1 MGIVIIGL
9 GPGNPAHLTREA
21 DQILRQ
27 ADAVYLRTGRHPIL
41 PYVQTCCG
49 KVYTFDHVYEEKD
62 TLPEV
67 YEAISGEQMR
77 MARER
82 AGADVYFAV
91 PGHPLV
97 GEVTTQLLLERAPA
111 EGIEVRIV
119 EGLSFIEPTLTA
131 LGLEFL
137 QGVQVVDALD
147 LITQPYPRI
156 DPERG
161 VIVGQVYSREVA
173 SDVKLTLGEL
183 YPDEHEIALVR
194 AAGTAEQEVRHIPL
208 YELDRQPAIDHLTT
222 VYVPPLPY
230 GCSWEGLQTIVARL
244 RAPDGCPWDRKQT
257 HRTLRTHLLDEA
269 YEVLD
274 ALDRD
279 DTDDLCVELGDLAL
293 QIALH
298 IQIAREEGEFKPTEV
313 FAGIISKLR
322 RRHPHVFGDVKVRD
336 AEEVM
341 VNWEQIKR
349 QERGAEDHRRLFEGV
364 PASLPA
370 LSQALTYQ
378 ERAARVGYEP
388 ADGGRLNQLFQQW
401 LAVADGDEELL
412 GELLFALVDSARRRG
427 INPENALRVANAR
440 FAERFQ
446 ETQAQRHR
454 DTE

>member
-1 MGIVIIGL
+1 MRIVIIGL
-9 GPGNPAHLTREA
+9 GPGNAAHLTREA
-21 DQILRQ
+21 DQVLRQ
-27 ADAVYLRTGRHPIL
+27 ADAVYLRTGRHPLL
-41 PYVQTCCG
+41 PYLQTCCG
-49 KVYTFDHVYEEKD
+49 KVYTFDHIYEEKD

-67 YEAISGEQMR
+67 YEAIAGELMR
-77 MARER
+77 LARER
-82 AGADVYFAV
+82 AGGEVYFAV

-97 GEVTTQLLLERAPA
+97 GESTTQLLLERAPA
-111 EGIEVRIV
+111 AGVAVRIV
-119 EGLSFIEPTLTA
+119 EGLSFVEPTLSA

-137 QGVQVVDALD
+137 QGMQVVDALD
-147 LITQPYPRI
+147 LVTQPYPRI

-161 VIVGQVYSREVA
+161 VIIGQVYSRQVA

-183 YPDEHEIALVR
+183 YPDEHAIVVVR
-194 AAGTAEQEVRHIPL
+194 AAGTAEQETTRIPL

-257 HRTLRTHLLDEA
+257 HRTLRTHLLDET

-279 DTDDLCVELGDLAL
+279 DVDALCVELGDLAL

-313 FAGIISKLR
+313 FSYIISKLR
-322 RRHPHVFGDVKVRD
+322 RRHPHVFGDVTVRD

-370 LSQALTYQ
+370 LSQAMTYQ
-378 ERAARVGYEP
+378 ERAARVGYETG
-388 ADGGRLNQLFQQW
+388 DGGRLGRLFEQW
-401 LAVADGDEELL
+401 VNAPEGDEALL
-412 GELLFALVDSARRRG
+412 GDLLFALVDSARRRG
-427 INPENALRVANAR
+427 INPENALRQANAR
-440 FAERFQ
+440 FAGRFQ
-446 ETQAQRHR
+446 AAQ
-454 DTE
+454 EASAGS